1 MPRLPVPAYDSI
13 PWSIQMKKK
22 FGDRLKALF
31 GIKTFNE
38 QFFEDLEDFLIEG
51 DLGAKLAMDISQ
63 EMRKLAKS
71 EKPTTQEDLQLMVKR
86 FLSSKVR
93 AFLPELDKEKL
104 TVFLI
109 LGVNGV
115 GKTTSIAKMAQ
126 MYMNQG
132 YSVMLAAGDT
142 FRAAAIDQLEVHAQ
156 RLGCRLVKQ
165 KSGSDPGSVV
175 YDAITSAKAR
185 GEHLIL
191 VDTAGRMHNKENL
204 LRELSKIDKIVQGR
218 EIDSEHYMKF
228 LVIDSTTGQ
237 NGISQAELFNQA
249 VKLDA
254 LILSKY
260 DSLAKGGAL
269 VQIGERFD
277 IPIAFV
283 GTGETYADLHPFD
296 KDEFLNSLV
305 GL

>member
-1 MPRLPVPAYDSI
+1 
-13 PWSIQMKKK
+13 MKKK

-51 DLGAKLAMDISQ
+51 DLGAKLAMEISL

-93 AFLPELDKEKL
+93 AFLPTLDKDKL

-185 GEHLIL
+185 GEHLVL

-218 EIDSEHYMKF
+218 GIDSERYMKF

-269 VQIGERFD
+269 VQIGEKFD

-283 GTGETYADLHPFD
+283 GTGETYADMHPFD

>member
-1 MPRLPVPAYDSI
+1 
-13 PWSIQMKKK
+13 MKKK

-51 DLGAKLAMDISQ
+51 DLGAKLAMEISD

-86 FLSSKVR
+86 HLYSKVR
-93 AFLPELDKEKL
+93 AFMPTLDKDKL

-132 YSVMLAAGDT
+132 YSVLLAAADT

-165 KSGSDPGSVV
+165 KPGSDPGSVV
-175 YDAITSAKAR
+175 YDAITSAQAR

-218 EIDSEHYMKF
+218 GIDSEHYMRF

-237 NGISQAELFNQA
+237 NGISQADLFNQA

-269 VQIGERFD
+269 VQIGEKFD

-283 GTGETYADLHPFD
+283 GTGETYADMHPFD
-296 KDEFLNSLV
+296 KDEFLDSLV

>member
-1 MPRLPVPAYDSI
+1 
-13 PWSIQMKKK
+13 MKKK

-31 GIKTFNE
+31 GIRTFNE

-51 DLGAKLAMDISQ
+51 DLGAKLAMEISD
-63 EMRKLAKS
+63 EMRRLAKS

-86 FLSSKVR
+86 FLSSRVR
-93 AFLPELDKEKL
+93 AFLPELDKDGL

-126 MYMNQG
+126 MYKSQG
-132 YSVMLAAGDT
+132 YSVMLAAADT

-165 KSGSDPGSVV
+165 SSGSDPGSVV

-218 EIDSEHYMKF
+218 GVEPSHYMKF

-237 NGISQAELFNQA
+237 NGISQADLFNQA

-269 VQIGERFD
+269 VQIGEKFD

-283 GTGETYADLHPFD
+283 GTGESYADMHPFD

>member
-1 MPRLPVPAYDSI
+1 
-13 PWSIQMKKK
+13 MKKK

-51 DLGAKLAMDISQ
+51 DLGAKLAMEISD

-86 FLSSKVR
+86 HLYSKVR
-93 AFLPELDKEKL
+93 AFMPTLDKDKL

-126 MYMNQG
+126 MYRNQG
-132 YSVMLAAGDT
+132 YSVLLAAADT

-165 KSGSDPGSVV
+165 KPGSDPGSVV
-175 YDAITSAKAR
+175 YDAITSAQAR

-218 EIDSEHYMKF
+218 GIDSEHYMRF

-237 NGISQAELFNQA
+237 NGISQADLFNQA

-269 VQIGERFD
+269 VQIGEKFD

-283 GTGETYADLHPFD
+283 GTGETYADMHPFD
-296 KDEFLNSLV
+296 KDEFLDSLV

>member
-1 MPRLPVPAYDSI
+1 
-13 PWSIQMKKK
+13 MKKK

-38 QFFEDLEDFLIEG
+38 QFYEDLEDFLIEG
-51 DLGAKLAMDISQ
+51 DLGAKLAMEISD

-71 EKPTTQEDLQLMVKR
+71 EKPATQEDLQRMVKG

-93 AFLPELDKEKL
+93 SFLPELDKDAL

-115 GKTTSIAKMAQ
+115 GKTTSIAKMAHL
-126 MYMNQG
+126 YKSQG
-132 YSVMLAAGDT
+132 YEVMLAAADT
-142 FRAAAIDQLEVHAQ
+142 FRAAAIDQLEVHAE

-175 YDAITSAKAR
+175 YDAITSARAR
-185 GEHLIL
+185 GTQLIL

-218 EIDSEHYMKF
+218 GVDEKHYMKF

-237 NGISQAELFNQA
+237 NGISQADLFNQA

-260 DSLAKGGAL
+260 DSLAKGGSL
-269 VQIGERFD
+269 IQIGEKFD

-283 GTGETYADLHPFD
+283 GTGETYADMHPFD
-296 KDEFLNSLV
+296 KDEFLDSLV

>member
-1 MPRLPVPAYDSI
+1 
-13 PWSIQMKKK
+13 MKKK

-71 EKPTTQEDLQLMVKR
+71 EKPATQEDLQLMVKR